1 MDQFP
6 HNEFV
11 SIPVPSALSAV
22 AGGSQVSRIKNTP
35 YTEVFHTVPGGSG
48 ENMNIDHQFL
58 EACDVVVGPAI
69 SLAHGPERSR
79 VLTLS
84 PFAVPMEQG
93 IALLKTPAG
102 TAVFHGL
109 SLSSLTLGIP
119 QYVME
124 YLQGRLKRE
133 HSEGWNVI
141 AYDLSLVVWRD
152 ADSWAARLGKRV
164 LCNFQVEH
172 INGVAT
178 PVDIHLVDNFGIS
191 NVAGFTAHLATLIAR
206 AL

>member
-11 SIPVPSALSAV
+11 SIPVPDALKSV
-22 AGGSQVSRIKNTP
+22 AGGSQTSRIKNTP
-35 YTEVFHTVPGGSG
+35 YGEVFHTVPGGSG
-48 ENMNIDHQFL
+48 ESMNIDRQL
-58 EACDVVVGPAI
+58 LDACDIVVGPAI
-69 SLAHGPERSR
+69 SLAHGLERSR

-84 PFAVPMEQG
+84 PFAVPMEHG

-109 SLSSLTLGIP
+109 SMSSLTVGIP
-119 QYVME
+119 QYVMD

-133 HSEGWNVI
+133 HNDGWNVI
-141 AYDLSLVVWRD
+141 AYDLSLTIVRD
-152 ADSWAARLGKRV
+152 SHCWVARLGQRN
-164 LCNFQVEH
+164 LCEFQVEH

-178 PVDIHLVDNFGIS
+178 PVNIQLVDDFGVI
-191 NVAGFTAHLATLIAR
+191 NVGGFTAHLAALIAR
-206 AL
+206 GL